1 MYNEHEE
8 PAERYS
14 GMNPDFVRR
23 VWAKRQQEK
32 DEGRKQEMARLRDER
47 NKARRMAKA
56 NERQLREQVAKQAE
70 LRGQLNEAQIALRVA
85 IQQQEEAMRL
95 YRLAADV
102 EDPQSAREII
112 TQVALRH
119 GFRYS
124 EIIGPSRNKA
134 VVLARHEAM
143 VEVARRKPN
152 YSVPMIGKAFNRDH
166 TTILHALNKAGFR
179 RNAQNING
187 DMRK

>member
-1 MYNEHEE
+1 MLTEHEE

-23 VWAKRQQEK
+23 VWAKRQKEQE
-32 DEGRKQEMARLRDER
+32 ERRKQEMARLREER
-47 NKARRMAKA
+47 NKAARLAKA
-56 NERQLREQVAKQAE
+56 NERELREQVVKQAE
-70 LRGQLNEAQIALRVA
+70 LRGQLNEAQIALRIA

-102 EDPQSAREII
+102 EDPQSAKEII
-112 TQVALRH
+112 TQVALRY

-134 VVLARHEAM
+134 VVIARHQAM
-143 VEVARRKPN
+143 VEVRKRKPD
-152 YSVPMIGKAFNRDH
+152 YSVPMIARAFNRDH
-166 TTILHALNKAGFR
+166 TTILHALNKAGVKSKP
-179 RNAQNING
+179 ATE
-187 DMRK
+187 K